1 MDALLIAFVAA
12 LTWSGWRRGLFKTLA
27 GLAFIGISFLL
38 GAYLSGPFGN
48 LVNSFFPDVPA
59 DYAALLG
66 YAFVFPAVLI
76 LLHVVARP
84 FLKDRKPG
92 RLTEAANKTLGA
104 IFGFLEG
111 VLILSVAV
119 VVFDTYFAGGVSA
132 GKTPGLSFIE
142 SFVTSFNSTYTVQ
155 LLRSTTVPLVLT
167 ILGPLLPKDISSLVP
182 TGVPGIPGI
191 PGVPGVP
198 IPGVP
203 TPRH

>member
-1 MDALLIAFVAA
+1 MDALLVAFVAG
-12 LTWSGWRRGLFKTLA
+12 LTWSGWRRGLFQTVA
-27 GLAFIGISFLL
+27 GLAFIAISFLL

-76 LLHVVARP
+76 VLHVVARP

-92 RLTEAANKTLGA
+92 QLTEAANKVLGA
-104 IFGFLEG
+104 VFGFVEG

-119 VVFDTYFAGGVSA
+119 VVFDAYFAGGVSG
-132 GKTPGLSFIE
+132 GKTPGLNFIE
-142 SFVTSFNSTYTVQ
+142 SFVASFNDSYTVEV
-155 LLRSTTVPLVLT
+155 LRSTTVPLVLG

-182 TGVPGIPGI
+182 GGSPTLPGMPGFPGIPGQ
-191 PGVPGVP
+191 
-198 IPGVP
+198 P
-203 TPRH
+203 TPKH